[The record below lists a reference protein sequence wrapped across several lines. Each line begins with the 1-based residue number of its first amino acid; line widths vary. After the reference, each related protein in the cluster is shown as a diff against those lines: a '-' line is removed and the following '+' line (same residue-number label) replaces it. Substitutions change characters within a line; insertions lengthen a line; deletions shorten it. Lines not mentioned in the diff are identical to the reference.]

1 MMSSN
6 ISMVKCVRSDSQT
19 VWSPKYDVNKPPAA
33 SGFSMDSVVKVTFL
47 RCYF

>member
-19 VWSPKYDVNKPPAA
+19 VCSSKYDVNKPAA
-33 SGFSMDSVVKVTFL
+33 GLGSAWMQW
-47 RCYF
+47 